1 VGQDDKLKR
10 SLTFD
15 FILLYRQ
22 GGGNPSCF
30 FLIYRKNPEIP
41 EVLDF
46 PDNPES
52 LDNPESPEIP
62 ENPETKN
69 LRDNFD

>member
-1 VGQDDKLKR
+1 MAQDDKLKR

-30 FLIYRKNPEIP
+30 FLIYRENPEIP

-46 PDNPES
+46 P
-52 LDNPESPEIP
+52 DNPESPEIP